1 MASFRDEDAAI
12 KVESQRYKGLREK
25 IESMR
30 NKVDD
35 DFLLIGECGISLHD
49 AFHSLHEA
57 MNDWMAGY
65 KLSMAK
71 FDLLSLLAYRTPDHQ
86 LPMAEIGARMCVT
99 GANVTGLVD
108 GLERQGLVRRANL
121 PGDRR
126 VVLAQLTEEGDALM
140 QDITP
145 KHHEHMRE
153 LWSQLDSAEIQQL
166 TTLLNRLTRSFEA
179 TLSLSEAPP
188 ANED

>member
-1 MASFRDEDAAI
+1 MARLQDEGSVI

-57 MNDWMAGY
+57 MNDWLAGY
-65 KLSMAK
+65 KLSMPK

-86 LPMAEIGARMCVT
+86 LPMAEIGARM
-99 GANVTGLVD
+99 
-108 GLERQGLVRRANL
+108 
-121 PGDRR
+121 
-126 VVLAQLTEEGDALM
+126 
-140 QDITP
+140 
-145 KHHEHMRE
+145 
-153 LWSQLDSAEIQQL
+153 
-166 TTLLNRLTRSFEA
+166 
-179 TLSLSEAPP
+179 
-188 ANED
+188 

>member
-1 MASFRDEDAAI
+1 MASLRDDSSEI
-12 KVESQRYKGLREK
+12 KEESLRYKGLREK

-30 NKVDD
+30 SMVDE
-35 DFLLIGECGISLHD
+35 DFLHVGECGISLHD

-57 MNDWMAGY
+57 MNDWLGGSR
-65 KLSMAK
+65 LSMAK
-71 FDLLSLLAYRTPDHQ
+71 FDLLMLLMYRTPDHQ

-126 VVLAQLTEEGDALM
+126 VVLAQLTEEGEALM
-140 QDITP
+140 DDIMP
-145 KHHEHMRE
+145 KHHQHMRA
-153 LWSQLDSAEIQQL
+153 LWSQLNDTEIQQL
-166 TTLLNRLTRSFEA
+166 TGLLTRLTRSFE
-179 TLSLSEAPP
+179 EAK
-188 ANED
+188 AQGGADTSIGG